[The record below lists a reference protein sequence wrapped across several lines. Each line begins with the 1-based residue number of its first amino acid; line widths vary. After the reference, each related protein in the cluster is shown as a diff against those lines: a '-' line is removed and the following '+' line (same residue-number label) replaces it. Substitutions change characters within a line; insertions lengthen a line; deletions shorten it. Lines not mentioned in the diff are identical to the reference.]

1 MRALPA
7 IAVIAL
13 LVSGCGGDPPASVPT
28 ASAPATSAATPPPSD
43 VPGRY
48 GDAASTVREDSVYP
62 DVGEPTIDALHYG
75 LVLRWEPERRRLVG
89 TASINF
95 RATATGDRVKLDLAP
110 QLKPS
115 AVRLDGETVTFQ
127 HPGKD
132 LLVTAPVVEDRLYT
146 LRVTYAGRPRPT
158 AAPTSRGDTP
168 GLGWTTQPDGQVRAM
183 QEPYGAYTWYPVNDQ
198 PADKAFYDVK
208 VDVPG
213 RWVGVSNGRLL
224 ARSTKA
230 GRTRTAW
237 RLTHPAA
244 SYLVTIAI
252 GPYRRYDDTGPH
264 GLPITYWVRPGDRR
278 LLPVVRRA
286 PEAIGWLEDRLGPLP
301 SDRMGF
307 VIVPDA
313 SGMETQDMITLGRE
327 SIQQAD
333 GGQVV
338 THELAHQWYGDA
350 VTPSDWRDVWMNEG
364 MATYLQAEWT
374 VTHGRATW
382 EGWETQFRAADTPT
396 PAHVRP
402 ARGVPGGPVR
412 AGERVLLR
420 RADVAGAARRPRR
433 RGVRA
438 AAPGLD
444 PGPPLLQRGPRPAR
458 RLVERGVGQGP
469 DRLLHDLAAG
479 EEDAVVVTVV
489 RWFAAAALLL
499 MLAAAGLLVLGF
511 RDDNDAAKVV
521 GILAGVLALACGRV
535 VTWSRKARV
544 YTEIG
549 LDLAPRDYHPP
560 DEPPE
565 RP

>member
-1 MRALPA
+1 MRALPAA

-13 LVSGCGGDPPASVPT
+13 LVSGCGGDPEVSVPT
-28 ASAPATSAATPPPSD
+28 ASGPATSAATPPPSD

-89 TASINF
+89 TAAIRF
-95 RATATGDRVKLDLAP
+95 RATATGDHIRLDLAP
-110 QLKPS
+110 QLQPS
-115 AVRLDGETVTFQ
+115 AVRLDRERVTFQ

-132 LLVTAPVVEDRLYT
+132 LLVTTPVVKNRLYT

-158 AAPTSRGDTP
+158 SAPTTRGDTP

-183 QEPYGAYTWYPVNDQ
+183 QEPYGAFTWYPVNDQ

-213 RWVGVSNGRLL
+213 RWVGISNGRLL

-382 EGWETQFRAADTPT
+382 EGWETQLRAADNPLRRTFGP
-396 PAHVRP
+396 
-402 ARGVPGGPVR
+402 PGAYHADEFAQGNVYFC
-412 AGERVLLR
+412 AALMWRVLHDDLGTAAFAKLR
-420 RADVAGAARRPRR
+420 RDWIQDHLFSNEDR
-433 RGVRA
+433 
-438 AAPGLD
+438 
-444 PGPPLLQRGPRPAR
+444 
-458 RLVERGVGQGP
+458 
-469 DRLLHDLAAG
+469 DRLAAWWSEGSGKDLTG
-479 EEDAVVVTVV
+479 FFTT
-489 RWFAAAALLL
+489 WLL
-499 MLAAAGLLVLGF
+499 
-511 RDDNDAAKVV
+511 AKK
-521 GILAGVLALACGRV
+521 
-535 VTWSRKARV
+535 TPSS
-544 YTEIG
+544 
-549 LDLAPRDYHPP
+549 
-560 DEPPE
+560 
-565 RP
+565 

>member
-1 MRALPA
+1 MRALPAA

-13 LVSGCGGDPPASVPT
+13 LVSGCGGDPPVSVPT
-28 ASAPATSAATPPPSD
+28 ASGPATSAATPPPSD

-89 TASINF
+89 TAAIRF
-95 RATATGDRVKLDLAP
+95 RATATGDHIRLDLAP
-110 QLKPS
+110 QLQPS
-115 AVRLDGETVTFQ
+115 AVRLDRERVTFQ

-132 LLVTAPVVEDRLYT
+132 LLVTTPVVKNRLYT

-158 AAPTSRGDTP
+158 SAPTTRGDTP

-183 QEPYGAYTWYPVNDQ
+183 QEPYGAFTWYPVNDQ

-213 RWVGVSNGRLL
+213 RWVGISNGRLL

-307 VIVPDA
+307 VI
-313 SGMETQDMITLGRE
+313 
-327 SIQQAD
+327 
-333 GGQVV
+333 
-338 THELAHQWYGDA
+338 
-350 VTPSDWRDVWMNEG
+350 
-364 MATYLQAEWT
+364 
-374 VTHGRATW
+374 GRASC
-382 EGWETQFRAADTPT
+382 R
-396 PAHVRP
+396 
-402 ARGVPGGPVR
+402 
-412 AGERVLLR
+412 ERV
-420 RADVAGAARRPRR
+420 
-433 RGVRA
+433 
-438 AAPGLD
+438 
-444 PGPPLLQRGPRPAR
+444 
-458 RLVERGVGQGP
+458 
-469 DRLLHDLAAG
+469 
-479 EEDAVVVTVV
+479 
-489 RWFAAAALLL
+489 
-499 MLAAAGLLVLGF
+499 
-511 RDDNDAAKVV
+511 
-521 GILAGVLALACGRV
+521 
-535 VTWSRKARV
+535 
-544 YTEIG
+544 
-549 LDLAPRDYHPP
+549 
-560 DEPPE
+560 
-565 RP
+565 